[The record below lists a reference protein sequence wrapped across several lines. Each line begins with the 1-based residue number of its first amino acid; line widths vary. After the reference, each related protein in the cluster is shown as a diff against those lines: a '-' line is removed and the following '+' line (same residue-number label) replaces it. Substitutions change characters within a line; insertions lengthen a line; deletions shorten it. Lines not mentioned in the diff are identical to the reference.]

1 MLHKETVET
10 STNLFMMQGNF
21 NWRIIA
27 KRLNEMTAYPKRH
40 FENLHL

>member
-10 STNLFMMQGNF
+10 STNLFMVQGNF

-27 KRLNEMTAYPKRH
+27 KRLNEMTAYPKKH
-40 FENLHL
+40 FTNL